1 MKKQFLLLIFFLGLA
16 EIASAAGINVKN
28 WRWRNNDGNETTATW
43 KAAENTAIEV
53 VDLNTV
59 LRLRMELISDP
70 DNSEVLNFIPRI
82 CYSIGD
88 DLNTS
93 TIIGDESTTAFV
105 LVSTAN
111 ITDGTPTTKQLTS
124 NYPFQPGLVVS
135 NFNSNTHSLPVGYKS
150 EYEFVI
156 KPTANIVPGKKYYFT
171 IDFKK
176 HYNSATR
183 PYLTVSSAL
192 PVKLASFQV
201 QKNNEGALLIWKTE
215 SETNND
221 RFEVE
226 RSANGKKW
234 AVIAKVP
241 GKGIAA
247 SYQHQDLTPLA
258 GTNYYRLVQYDKD
271 GTLDYSGVRSVNFAL
286 AQAEISIY
294 PNPTTQKLNIALP
307 NFKGKSVELKVAD
320 LKGKLVAASTV
331 TVTNHKITYLL
342 PNGIAK
348 GIYVINLTGDN
359 LNYNQK
365 VTVK

>member
-1 MKKQFLLLIFFLGLA
+1 MKKQFLLLIMFLGLA
-16 EIASAAGINVKN
+16 EIASAYSYVKN

-59 LRLRMELISDP
+59 LRLRMEIINDP
-70 DNSEVLNFIPRI
+70 DNSQDLNFTPRI
-82 CYSIGD
+82 CYSVED
-88 DLNTS
+88 NPNTFKV
-93 TIIGDESTTAFV
+93 IGDESTTAFV

-111 ITDGTPTTKQLTS
+111 ITDGTPSTKQLTS
-124 NYPFQPGLVVS
+124 NYHFQPGLVVS
-135 NFNSNTHSLPVGYKS
+135 NLNSNIHTLPIGYKS

-171 IDFKK
+171 IDSQNQF
-176 HYNSATR
+176 SGATR
-183 PYLTVSSAL
+183 PHLTVSSAL

-201 QKNNEGALLIWKTE
+201 QKNNEGALLTWKTE
-215 SETNND
+215 SESNND

-234 AVIAKVP
+234 DVIAKVS

-258 GTNYYRLVQYDKD
+258 ATNYYRLVQYDKD

-307 NFKGKSVELKVAD
+307 NFKGKSVELKVSD

-331 TVTNHKITYLL
+331 TVTDHKVTYLL

-348 GIYVINLTGDN
+348 GIYVIKLTGDN
-359 LNYNQK
+359 LNHNQK
-365 VTVK
+365 ITVK